1 MDGLSIGDL
10 AAKVG
15 VPISTIRYYERSGLV
30 SPASRSES
38 NYRLYRQEA
47 VDRLRFIRAAQSA
60 GLALAA
66 IKILLEYRDGVAS
79 PCGEVKGLIKHRL
92 LLVQEKMKE
101 FRQVQRVLKSYL
113 DVCEQADEEAPCQV
127 RNQIGPGPASSGE

>member
-60 GLALAA
+60 GLALAD

-92 LLVQEKMKE
+92 LLVQQKMKE

-127 RNQIGPGPASSGE
+127 LNRIGPGPASSGE